1 MTMSSNN
8 KSKGKPEQ
16 KAPRQDPLKN
26 DPRMEIDIYNSGAGQ
41 PHNAKKEG
49 LGPNTNR

>member
-1 MTMSSNN
+1 MSKKSNKKAN
-8 KSKGKPEQ
+8 PKNTAPTGKNVTQ
-16 KAPRQDPLKN
+16 KENSPAPGPF
-26 DPRMEIDIYNSGAGQ
+26 Q

>member
-1 MTMSSNN
+1 MSKKSNKN
-8 KSKGKPEQ
+8 SSPKNTTPTIKD
-16 KAPRQDPLKN
+16 APKKENATGTPG
-26 DPRMEIDIYNSGAGQ
+26 PFQ

>member
-1 MTMSSNN
+1 MSKKLDKKTSSKKTAPN
-8 KSKGKPEQ
+8 SKGVPQ
-16 KAPRQDPLKN
+16 KENA
-26 DPRMEIDIYNSGAGQ
+26 SGSAAGPFQ